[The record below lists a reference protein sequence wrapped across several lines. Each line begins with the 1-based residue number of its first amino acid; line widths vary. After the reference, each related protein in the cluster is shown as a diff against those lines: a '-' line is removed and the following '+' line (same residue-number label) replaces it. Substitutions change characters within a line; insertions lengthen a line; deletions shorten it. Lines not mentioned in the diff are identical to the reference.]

1 MMETLGF
8 RIARLRKEKG
18 FTQEDIA
25 NKFNISTQAVS
36 KWENDASSPDI
47 MILRDLSNML
57 DVSIDYLLYGE
68 EEQKVRVEKKDINK
82 MIMRIKVL
90 SSDGDDV
97 SVNLPMTII
106 LLAIEKGLSLPQIGG
121 KEMLNNI
128 NFKDIISLV
137 EQGVVG
143 ELVSVKSADGD
154 NVSIIVE

>member
-1 MMETLGF
+1 
-8 RIARLRKEKG
+8 
-18 FTQEDIA
+18 
-25 NKFNISTQAVS
+25 
-36 KWENDASSPDI
+36 
-47 MILRDLSNML
+47 
-57 DVSIDYLLYGE
+57 
-68 EEQKVRVEKKDINK
+68 

-90 SSDGDDV
+90 SSDGDDI

-154 NVSIIVE
+154 NISIIVE

>member
-1 MMETLGF
+1 
-8 RIARLRKEKG
+8 
-18 FTQEDIA
+18 
-25 NKFNISTQAVS
+25 
-36 KWENDASSPDI
+36 
-47 MILRDLSNML
+47 
-57 DVSIDYLLYGE
+57 
-68 EEQKVRVEKKDINK
+68 

-154 NVSIIVE
+154 NISIIVE

>member
-25 NKFNISTQAVS
+25 NKFNISTQAIS

-90 SSDGDDV
+90 SSNGDDV

-154 NVSIIVE
+154 NISIIVE

>member
-25 NKFNISTQAVS
+25 NKFNISTQAIS

>member
-154 NVSIIVE
+154 NISIIVE